1 MVYSMLSYVE
11 IKKLRIR
18 RRGEEGEKRAA
29 SHVNANSFVFA
40 SLNSLKLL
48 LPRYECYDNKG
59 KKEQDRIV
67 EINDDVFF
75 FFSRMVYPRLNNRYL
90 ARESKLIAR
99 PYLAIA
105 TIHRDSAAI

>member
-1 MVYSMLSYVE
+1 M
-11 IKKLRIR
+11 
-18 RRGEEGEKRAA
+18 
-29 SHVNANSFVFA
+29 NANSFVFA

-75 FFSRMVYPRLNNRYL
+75 FFFSRMVYPRLNNRYL
-90 ARESKLIAR
+90 AREQINRATLSRDRYNTPRFRRDLINRSTREANR
-99 PYLAIA
+99 VISCDQFP
-105 TIHRDSAAI
+105 